1 MQRVA
6 AVDPATAAGF
16 GKELLDTVHKSLGI
30 TPNMMRTMA
39 QSPVVLNG
47 YLQLNAALAA
57 RNLNGR
63 LRESLTLAVAESN
76 GCEYCL
82 SAHSLLGRKAGLSE
96 AEVTQSR
103 RGLVGDARMDAA
115 LNFAR
120 AIVAQHGAVSDADI
134 ESVRN
139 AGFSDGEIAEIVANV
154 ALNIFTNYFNLVAL
168 TEIDFPKVALS
179 AASAK

>member
-1 MQRVA
+1 MQRVE
-6 AVDPATAAGF
+6 AVDPATATGY
-16 GKELLDTVHKSLGI
+16 GKQLLDTVQRSLGI
-30 TPNMMRTMA
+30 TPNLMRTMA

-57 RNLNGR
+57 GILNGR
-63 LRESLTLAVAESN
+63 LRESLAIAVAEGN

-103 RGLVGDARMDAA
+103 HGLVGDARTDAA
-115 LNFAR
+115 LSFAR
-120 AIVAQHGAVSDADI
+120 AIVAHRGAVSDADI
-134 ESVRN
+134 ERVRN
-139 AGFSDGEIAEIVANV
+139 AGFRDGEIAEVVANV
-154 ALNIFTNYFNLVAL
+154 VLNIFTNYFNLVAL

-179 AASAK
+179 ARSTT